1 MSNNSQQQSFWK
13 LIQSNKIEIPIIQR
27 DYAQGRPDKKEV
39 RDNFLNDL
47 LNALSENKPLELD
60 FVYGD
65 IHNGVFQ
72 PLDGQQ
78 RLTTLFLLH
87 WYVAVKENKLEKHAN
102 ELSKFTYQTRASSRE
117 FCTALIEKGEID
129 LHKLLPSDRN
139 KGNELSK
146 TIIDSPWFFLSWQKD
161 PTIKAMLI
169 MLDAIHEKISALIP
183 YNDLWGKLTE
193 QHIITF
199 HHLTLE
205 GLGLS
210 DDLYIKMNARGK
222 ALTDFENFKAR
233 FEQYIK
239 QVIYKT
245 DKNGKEILENGE
257 KVILKDNWEKNL
269 TLNDKNKDQ
278 WTKLTKETFAHK
290 IDTVWTDLFWKY
302 KNDQNSIDDALL
314 RFIAGIAVI
323 GYARSQATT
332 SNGVIPEA
340 NVKSKGTDN
349 SINIENGLAV
359 FLDKPSKLKPEDFLS
374 QQTFDYLTNILD
386 IYSGKE
392 KSFDQ
397 LRPKDLPL
405 WDFIKKENSSL
416 FVEIIKNSG
425 KIYKQRTLFFAQTEY
440 LIKQGDNF
448 NSEHFSDW
456 MRVVRNIVQNTT
468 IDSPESLKKT
478 IGLIR
483 ELSVGCDNIYD
494 YLSKNELK
502 SDFGS
507 KQTEEEKLKA
517 RWIGESD
524 VWRASIFK
532 AEDHPLFQG
541 RIDFLLS
548 KGLKK
553 EFNLDTFNHRL
564 NNAEMVFD
572 AKGIREEFNKEA
584 LFLRAFVSR
593 IKNGDH
599 LWGIY
604 YDGTR
609 DTWKDIFKREYLWP
623 ALLEILDANPTK
635 WITFLNESSGL
646 EKGNKFVHEELYK
659 SELLASITANGC
671 KLRYWLS
678 QFIMLR
684 PSNAKDNS
692 KKYIIGVKRNRLL
705 FDLYLKGE
713 CEPKNPDNDQ
723 HLIFN
728 GKKIPFFWGM
738 DIPIKYKNEII
749 VWKNTHTFIIKGE
762 EYTLNDD
769 ELDDLP
775 KKWDELLA
783 KTNESANTIETG

>member
-1 MSNNSQQQSFWK
+1 MSNKSRQLSFWN
-13 LIQSNKIEIPIIQR
+13 LIQDYKIEIPIIQR
-27 DYAQGRPDKKEV
+27 DFAQGRPDKKEV
-39 RDNFLNDL
+39 RENFLNDL

-65 IHNGVFQ
+65 IHKGVFQ

-87 WYVAVKENKLEKHAN
+87 WYVATKENKLEKHAN

-117 FCTALIEKGEID
+117 FCTALATNSGFD
-129 LHKLLPSDRN
+129 LNKLLPPDDN

-146 TIIDSPWFFLSWQKD
+146 SIINCPWFFLSWQRD

-183 YNDLWGKLTE
+183 YHDLWGKLIE

-199 HHLTLE
+199 YHLTLE
-205 GLGLS
+205 GFGLS

-302 KNDQNSIDDALL
+302 KNDQNLIDDSIIK
-314 RFIAGIAVI
+314 FIAGVAII
-323 GYARSQATT
+323 CYAR
-332 SNGVIPEA
+332 NGESIEGRI
-340 NVKSKGTDN
+340 SLLFN
-349 SINIENGLAV
+349 S
-359 FLDKPSKLKPEDFLS
+359 PSALKPENFPS
-374 QQTFDYLTNILD
+374 KEAFDYLTNILD

-392 KSFDQ
+392 NAFDQ
-397 LRPKDLPL
+397 LIPNNLPL
-405 WDFIKKENSSL
+405 WDLISEENSSL
-416 FVEIIKNSG
+416 FVEFIKSSETSYR
-425 KIYKQRTLFFAQTEY
+425 KRTLFFAQTEY
-440 LIKQGDNF
+440 LIKQGQNF
-448 NSEHFSDW
+448 NPDQFAEW
-456 MRVVRNIVQNTT
+456 MRVVRNIVQNSGINSAETLRSA
-468 IDSPESLKKT
+468 IA
-478 IGLIR
+478 LIT
-483 ELSVGCDNIYD
+483 ELSVGCGDIYE
-494 YLSKNELK
+494 YLGKYNVK

-507 KQTEEEKLKA
+507 AQTKEELLKA
-517 RWIGESD
+517 KLIKESD
-524 VWRASIFK
+524 AWRVPIFQ
-532 AEDHPLFQG
+532 AEDHPLFLG
-541 RIDFLLS
+541 SIGFLLD
-548 KGLKK
+548 KGEK
-553 EFNLDTFNHRL
+553 EEIDLETFKHRL
-564 NNAEMVFD
+564 NNAEKVFD
-572 AKGIREEFNKEA
+572 GKGINDKFKKDA
-584 LFLRAFVSR
+584 IFLRAFVSR
-593 IKNGDH
+593 FKGWGQ
-599 LWGIY
+599 LWGFN
-604 YDGTR
+604 YDGER
-609 DTWKDIFKREYLWP
+609 DTWKYIFGEDYLRP
-623 ALLEILDANPTK
+623 ALLQLLDTDPAK
-635 WITFLNESSGL
+635 WKGFLSEPSGL
-646 EKGNKFVHEELYK
+646 TDEPMVDLYLAVHEELYK

-671 KLRYWLS
+671 ELRYWWS

-692 KKYIIGVKRNRLL
+692 KKYIIGVKRNRSL

-713 CEPKNPDNDQ
+713 CEPKDLQHDQ
-723 HLIFN
+723 CLKFN

-783 KTNESANTIETG
+783 KTNESANTLETG